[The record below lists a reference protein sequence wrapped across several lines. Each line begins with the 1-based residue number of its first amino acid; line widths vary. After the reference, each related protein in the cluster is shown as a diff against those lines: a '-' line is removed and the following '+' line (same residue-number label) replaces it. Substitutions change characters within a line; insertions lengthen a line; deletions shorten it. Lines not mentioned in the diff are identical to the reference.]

1 MDRIAQQMEL
11 KVRSLRLKIGSCDRA
26 LRSPFCSGKLM
37 TRYFGSQ
44 LQFLCALVHYLWCSR
59 QVFLQLI
66 NTLYC
71 IRKFCLVLPVIRT
84 LKTKLSITDIDKAN
98 AKATTNWWNYSWNL
112 LQPVSCCVS
121 CMKRPAAVASTG
133 PGPDTQEAALS
144 PN

>member
-1 MDRIAQQMEL
+1 MTEL
-11 KVRSLRLKIGSCDRA
+11 WDLRFA
-26 LRSPFCSGKLM
+26 LENWWLDILEVSFS
-37 TRYFGSQ
+37 SS
-44 LQFLCALVHYLWCSR
+44 ALWCIIYDALDR
-59 QVFLQLI
+59 FFLQLI

-121 CMKRPAAVASTG
+121 CMKRPATAVASTG